1 MSNITFTCPHCSHTT
16 KLASSTEGMK
26 GNCPSCKTEVVIT
39 SANLESE
46 WLVMS
51 SGLKGET
58 PTRLNDSE
66 IIALIRDETIAGG
79 AQLSNLSKSIGQ
91 WITLKDS
98 HFSHYVD
105 AAKEKKL
112 QMRESKKE
120 EKLALKSLLK
130 RKKERA
136 EEKQRQ
142 TKKREIAARKNRR
155 REDLENRTR
164 QVVIHTPEQIQDFTK
179 GVIGCL
185 MLAAIVG
192 IVMLDLLG
200 II

>member
-112 QMRESKKE
+112 
-120 EKLALKSLLK
+120 
-130 RKKERA
+130 
-136 EEKQRQ
+136 
-142 TKKREIAARKNRR
+142 
-155 REDLENRTR
+155 RTR